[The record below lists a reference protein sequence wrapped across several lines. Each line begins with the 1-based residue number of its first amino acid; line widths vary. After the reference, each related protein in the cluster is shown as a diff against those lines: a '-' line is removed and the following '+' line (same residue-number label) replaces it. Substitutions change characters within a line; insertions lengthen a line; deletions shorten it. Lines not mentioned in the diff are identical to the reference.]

1 MIIDAM
7 AAGLDDSRLGR
18 IDEHMVSRYIEPG
31 KIAGAEVA
39 IVRDGVARLP
49 RSFGVSA
56 TANSRCLWRR
66 HHLAAVLHDQAR
78 SPASR

>member
-39 IVRDGVARLP
+39 IVRDGVLGYR
-49 RSFGVSA
+49 RSWVFA
-56 TANSRCLWRR
+56 TANSRCLS
-66 HHLAAVLHDQAR
+66 VTTP
-78 SPASR
+78 SGGCTP